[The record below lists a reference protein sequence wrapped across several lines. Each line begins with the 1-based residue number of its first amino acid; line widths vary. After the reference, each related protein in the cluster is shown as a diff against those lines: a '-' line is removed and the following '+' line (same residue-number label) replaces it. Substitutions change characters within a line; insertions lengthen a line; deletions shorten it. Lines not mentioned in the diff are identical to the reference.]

1 MRFFSLRDL
10 LNHTTM
16 KTLLI
21 ICALMIVSVAFAFSQ
36 TSDYQVTLKKMFEVS
51 GSQGAYKSAIMQM
64 FTMFKQNANVPQEV
78 WNDMEKEF
86 LATSMDEL
94 VKMLT
99 PVYEKHLTKADLQK
113 LIDFYQTPVGVKFA
127 EKTPLI
133 MQESMQVGQEWGMK
147 IGQQFQEKL
156 KAKGY

>member
-1 MRFFSLRDL
+1 
-10 LNHTTM
+10 M

-21 ICALMIVSVAFAFSQ
+21 ICSFMLASLPFAFGQ
-36 TSDYQVTLKKMFEVS
+36 TSDYEVTLRKMFEVS
-51 GSQGAYKSAIMQM
+51 GSQEAYKSAIIQM

-78 WNDMEKEF
+78 WAEMEKEF

-113 LIDFYQTPVGVKFA
+113 LIDFYKTPVGIKFA
-127 EKTPLI
+127 QKTPLI

>member
-1 MRFFSLRDL
+1 
-10 LNHTTM
+10 M
-16 KTLLI
+16 KTLLTV
-21 ICALMIVSVAFAFSQ
+21 CALMLASASGVFSQ
-36 TSDYQVTLKKMFEVS
+36 TNDYQATLKKMFEVS
-51 GSQGAYKSAIMQM
+51 GSQEAYKAAIMQM

-78 WNDMEKEF
+78 WADMEKEF

-99 PVYEKHLTKADLQK
+99 PVYEKHLTQADLQK
-113 LIDFYQTPVGVKFA
+113 LIDFYRTPVGSKFA
-127 EKTPLI
+127 QKTPLI

>member
-1 MRFFSLRDL
+1 
-10 LNHTTM
+10 M

-21 ICALMIVSVAFAFSQ
+21 ICACMLASLPFTFGQ
-36 TSDYQVTLKKMFEVS
+36 TNDYEVTLKRMFEAS
-51 GSQGAYKSAIMQM
+51 GSQEAYKAAIMQM

-78 WNDMEKEF
+78 WAEMEKEF

-94 VKMLT
+94 IKMLA
-99 PVYEKHLTKADLQK
+99 PVYEKHLTKGDLQK
-113 LIDFYQTPVGVKFA
+113 LIDFYKTPVGVKFA
-127 EKTPLI
+127 HKTPLI

>member
-1 MRFFSLRDL
+1 
-10 LNHTTM
+10 M

-21 ICALMIVSVAFAFSQ
+21 VCALMIGSVPSLFSQ
-36 TSDYQVTLKKMFEVS
+36 TSDYQTTLKKMFEVS
-51 GSQGAYKSAIMQM
+51 GSQEAYKAAILQM

-78 WNDMEKEF
+78 WADLEKEF
-86 LATSMDEL
+86 MSTSMDEL
-94 VKMLT
+94 VKMLA
-99 PVYEKHLTKADLQK
+99 PVYEKHLTQADLQK
-113 LIDFYQTPVGVKFA
+113 LIDFYRTPVGAKFA
-127 EKTPLI
+127 QKTPLI